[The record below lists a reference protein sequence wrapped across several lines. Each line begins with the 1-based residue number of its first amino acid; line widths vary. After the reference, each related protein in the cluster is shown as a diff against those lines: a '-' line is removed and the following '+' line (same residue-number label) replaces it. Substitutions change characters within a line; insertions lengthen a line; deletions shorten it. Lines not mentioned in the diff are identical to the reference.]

1 MKGGGGFAWE
11 PGEWT
16 DDTSMTVAIAEVA
29 AAGADLRTTGAQDRI
44 VARWAEWAMA
54 ARDIGMQTAR
64 VLGEVRHG
72 TAAEALA
79 AAADLHQRTGHT
91 AGNGSLMR
99 TAPVA
104 LADVDD
110 PGGLT
115 EAAVAV
121 SALTHHEPEAGEA
134 CVLWCH
140 AIRHAVLTG
149 DLDARAGLEPLRN
162 GSRRVWAQRLEEA
175 ERAAPRDFTRNGWV
189 VEALQAAWCAIAATP
204 VPAGAAREERLRL
217 ALEAA
222 VRGGRDADTVA
233 AIAGGLL
240 GAACGASAVPAGW
253 QAILH
258 GWPGA
263 TAGDPAALPAPIP

>member
-1 MKGGGGFAWE
+1 MELPTAQRDRAGGVLLGTAAGEALGAGYEFGPPLADDAPVAMKGGGGFAWE

-16 DDTSMTVAIAEVA
+16 DDTSMAVAIAEVA

-54 ARDIGMQTAR
+54 ARDIGTQTAR

-79 AAADLHQRTGHT
+79 AAA
-91 AGNGSLMR
+91 
-99 TAPVA
+99 
-104 LADVDD
+104 
-110 PGGLT
+110 
-115 EAAVAV
+115 
-121 SALTHHEPEAGEA
+121 
-134 CVLWCH
+134 
-140 AIRHAVLTG
+140 
-149 DLDARAGLEPLRN
+149 
-162 GSRRVWAQRLEEA
+162 
-175 ERAAPRDFTRNGWV
+175 
-189 VEALQAAWCAIAATP
+189 ALQAAWCGIAATP

-263 TAGDPAALPAPIP
+263 TAGDLAALAAAITSSPVAGTGPGAAAGDGSQPPVRE